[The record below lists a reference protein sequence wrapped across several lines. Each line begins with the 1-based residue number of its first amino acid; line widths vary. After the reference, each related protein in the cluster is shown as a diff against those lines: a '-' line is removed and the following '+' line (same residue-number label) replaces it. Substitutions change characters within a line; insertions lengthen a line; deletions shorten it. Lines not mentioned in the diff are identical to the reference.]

1 MSVVHIPESPCYVAL
16 TEEEL
21 AAIPPAV
28 VDDNDPFEVP

>member
-1 MSVVHIPESPCYVAL
+1 VAL